1 MSETTGSSYTHAAIC
16 IGERQAAGATFSGV
30 TIEPVGELVAAF
42 DHVAARFILTGI
54 VEPSAAIVYDPSIV
68 APGELGADATWGYF
82 VGYVASTGNYEVPAD
97 DEFYQ
102 MTPLDDADER
112 Y

>member
-1 MSETTGSSYTHAAIC
+1 MQYFEGNLQPASQLKGAYFCSE
-16 IGERQAAGATFSGV
+16 F
-30 TIEPVGELVAAF
+30 VAAC
-42 DHVAARFILTGI
+42 FILTGI

-68 APGELGADATWGYF
+68 APGELGTDATWGYF
-82 VGYVASTGNYEVPAD
+82 VGYVASTGNYEVPVD